1 MTLTTTQWQYV
12 ALGATVLLIGVLC
25 LSISRN
31 REILLWSGTP
41 GQVGSVAYTSHMGP
55 PGLYRITSVRGSHT
69 YGTQILA
76 FDAALS
82 PTYGMAIAA
91 MLNTAMQ
98 VPAYQGRTPEPLER
112 LKLGLNLKSEIPIRL
127 DEAHVTRH
135 ERNRP

>member
-1 MTLTTTQWQYV
+1 MTPTTTQWQYV
-12 ALGATVLLIGVLC
+12 ALGAIIIFIAVLG

-69 YGTQILA
+69 YGTQILSL
-76 FDAALS
+76 DAALN
-82 PTYGMAIAA
+82 PTYGMALAS
-91 MLNTAMQ
+91 MMNTAMQ

-112 LKLGLNLKSEIPIRL
+112 LTLGLNINSDIPVIL
-127 DEAHVTRH
+127 DTPNAPRH